1 MISMG
6 KLCPHQTLCHN
17 SELKNILSRWEK
29 SMLLDNLIPTLML
42 DKKIFIKSQTV
53 LEKFSGVI

>member
-1 MISMG
+1 
-6 KLCPHQTLCHN
+6 
-17 SELKNILSRWEK
+17 
-29 SMLLDNLIPTLML
+29 MLLDNLIPTLML